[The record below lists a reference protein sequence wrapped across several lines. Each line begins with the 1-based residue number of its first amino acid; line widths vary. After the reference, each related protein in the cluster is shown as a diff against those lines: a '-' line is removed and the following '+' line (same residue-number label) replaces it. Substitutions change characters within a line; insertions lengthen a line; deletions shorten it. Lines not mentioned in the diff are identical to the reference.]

1 LPFRIHKIPVKIY
14 PRLAI
19 QPKGAH
25 FVLDWLV
32 TTTPMLNWFELLGL
46 ILGVIG
52 IIGLPV
58 LTYVRHLYDQHH
70 IISEARS
77 DLVKILEAIPEARCW
92 WRGSETRVHCS
103 TSFAKL
109 LGLNLAHPIEVVDV
123 TNQFDTQS
131 AFILDQ
137 AIQHAS
143 QIGESFSHK
152 LTLLDQKTL
161 VQVEGMRLVQP
172 QHTVIVL
179 SVIDI
184 TDKAFETKRL
194 AEEVKSLRAE
204 HEMLQAMIDSVPVAL
219 WYRNADNQ
227 VVFCNQSYAGAV
239 ESTPALV
246 AQEHKELIEKSR
258 STSPHHLAVKVRQT
272 GQSQSQRGHIVIDGF
287 RRLLE
292 MTEMAHEGGATVGYA
307 IDLTDSEEMASDLS
321 KHILAHQEVLH
332 QLSTPIAVFGADT
345 RLEFFNNAYTKL
357 FGYEEAWLH
366 TKPTFGDVLQDMR
379 ERRKLPEYPDFQAFK
394 RSRLQL
400 FKTLL
405 QPIQELI
412 HQPDDQILRLLIAPH
427 PLGGLL
433 FMYDDVTDKLA
444 LERRYNTLIA
454 VQKETLDHLYEGI
467 VVLGSDSRLRLSNPA
482 AARIW
487 QVDMAD
493 ITPGRHATE
502 ILALIRPAFSADEE
516 WNNFQAR
523 LLTIISQRVPKTG
536 RFSRADMTM
545 IQYAYV
551 PLPDG
556 SHLLSFIDVSDRWRF
571 EQALQERNQALEQAD
586 RIKSDFLSHVSY
598 ELRAPLNTVIGFAEI
613 LTNQYFGNL
622 NERQVDYCRGIVDS
636 AQRLLALINDILDL
650 ASIEAGQMTLA
661 QQPVHLDSFL
671 ASVVGL
677 VYNRSHDQGLEISH
691 ENKTTIETFVA
702 DERRLK
708 QAVFNLLNNAIKYT
722 PSGGRID
729 LKAFTAEKDDGHE
742 LCLSVHDTG
751 VGISDDDRARI
762 FKLFER
768 GPNYSKSK
776 HVGAGLGLS
785 LVKSLIELH
794 GGSINIDS
802 TQGKGTTI
810 TCTVPLVEG

>member
-1 LPFRIHKIPVKIY
+1 
-14 PRLAI
+14 
-19 QPKGAH
+19 
-25 FVLDWLV
+25 VLDWLV
-32 TTTPMLNWFELLGL
+32 TTTPLLNWFELLGL
-46 ILGVIG
+46 ILGILG

-58 LTYVRHLYDQHH
+58 LTYMRHLYDQHH
-70 IISEARS
+70 IVS
-77 DLVKILEAIPEARCW
+77 DTQNDLFKILEGIPEARCW
-92 WRGSETRVHCS
+92 WRDTESRVKCS
-103 TSFAKL
+103 SSFAKL

-123 TNQFDTQS
+123 TNQFDYQS
-131 AFILDQ
+131 AFVLDQ
-137 AIQHAS
+137 AIQNAH
-143 QIGESFSHK
+143 QTGENFTHQ

-172 QHTVIVL
+172 SHTLIVL

-184 TDKAFETKRL
+184 SDRAYETQRL
-194 AEEVKSLRAE
+194 TQEVKTLRAE
-204 HEMLQAMIDSVPVAL
+204 HEILQAMIDIVPVAL
-219 WYRNADNQ
+219 WYRNAENQ
-227 VVFCNQSYAGAV
+227 VVFCNQSYAGAL
-239 ESTPALV
+239 ESTPPQV

-258 STSPHHLAVKVRQT
+258 STSPHHLALKVRQT
-272 GQSQSQRGHIVIDGF
+272 GNSQSQRGHVVIDGF

-292 MTEMAHEGGATVGYA
+292 MTEVAHDGGATVGYA

-394 RSRLQL
+394 RGRLQL

-487 QVDMAD
+487 QVDVSE

-502 ILALIRPAFSADEE
+502 VLAQIRPSFATEEE
-516 WNNFQAR
+516 WNGFQAR

-536 RFSRADMTM
+536 RFNRADKTM

-622 NERQVDYCRGIVDS
+622 NERQLDYCRGIVES

-650 ASIEAGQMTLA
+650 ASIEAGQMTLTE
-661 QQPVHLDSFL
+661 QPVHLDSFL
-671 ASVVGL
+671 SSAVGL
-677 VYNRSHDQGLEISH
+677 VYNRSHDQGVNITH
-691 ENKTTIETFVA
+691 ENKSQIQTFIG

-708 QAVFNLLNNAIKYT
+708 QAVFNLLSNAIKYT
-722 PSGGRID
+722 PSGGRIE
-729 LKAFTAEKDDGHE
+729 LKAFTKQFEDGQE
-742 LCLSVHDTG
+742 LCLAVHDTG
-751 VGISDDDRARI
+751 VGINDDDRARI

-768 GPNYSKSK
+768 GPHHPKSRSI
-776 HVGAGLGLS
+776 GAGLGLS

-794 GGSINIDS
+794 GGSISIDS
-802 TQGKGTTI
+802 TQGKGTII
-810 TCTVPLVEG
+810 TCRVPLVAQQDLAS

>member
-1 LPFRIHKIPVKIY
+1 M
-14 PRLAI
+14 
-19 QPKGAH
+19 
-25 FVLDWLV
+25 LDWIT
-32 TTTPMLNWFELLGL
+32 TTTPTLNWFELFGL
-46 ILGVIG
+46 ILGVLG
-52 IIGLPV
+52 IIGLPI
-58 LTYVRHLYDQHH
+58 LTYLRHLYEQHQ
-70 IISEARS
+70 IILNERA
-77 DLVKILEAIPEARCW
+77 DLTKIIESASEARCW
-92 WRGSETRVHCS
+92 WRESETRVFCS
-103 TSFAKL
+103 ASFAKL
-109 LGLNLAHPIEVVDV
+109 LGLNLAHPVERIDI
-123 TNQFDTQS
+123 TNQFDAQS
-131 AFILDQ
+131 AFLLDQ
-137 AIQHAS
+137 ALQNTA
-143 QIGESFSHK
+143 QTGNSFSQQ
-152 LTLLDQKTL
+152 LTLVNQRTL
-161 VQVEGMRLVQP
+161 VQVEGIRLKQP
-172 QHTVIVL
+172 HHTVMVL

-184 TDKAFETKRL
+184 TDRAFETQRL
-194 AEEVKSLRAE
+194 AQEVKTLRAE
-204 HEMLQAMIDSVPVAL
+204 HEMLQAMINAVPVAL
-219 WYRNADNQ
+219 WFRNSENE
-227 VVFCNQSYAGAV
+227 VVYCNQAYAGAV
-239 ESTPALV
+239 ESTPSLV

-258 STSPHHLAVKVRQT
+258 STSPYHLAIKVRQT
-272 GQSQSQRGHIVIDGF
+272 GQSQSQRGHVVVDGF

-292 MTEMAHEGGATVGYA
+292 MTEVAQESGATVGYA
-307 IDLTDSEEMASDLS
+307 IDLTDSEEMGSDLS
-321 KHILAHQEVLH
+321 KHIQAHQDVLH

-345 RLEFFNNAYTKL
+345 RLEFFNTAYVKL
-357 FGYEEAWLH
+357 FGYDEAWLH

-394 RSRLQL
+394 RGRLQL

-487 QVDMAD
+487 QVDMND
-493 ITPGRHATE
+493 ITAGRHATE
-502 ILALIRPAFSADEE
+502 ILGLIRPSFSTEEE
-516 WNNFQAR
+516 WKSFQVR

-536 RFSRADMTM
+536 RFNRADKTM

-556 SHLLSFIDVSDRWRF
+556 SHLLTFIDVSDRWRF

-622 NERQVDYCRGIVDS
+622 NERQLDYCRGILDS

-650 ASIEAGQMTLA
+650 ASIEAGQMTLT
-661 QQPVHLDSFL
+661 QQPVDLDHFL
-671 ASVVGL
+671 SSVVGL
-677 VYNRSHDQGLEISH
+677 VYNRSHDQGLEITHKNES
-691 ENKTTIETFVA
+691 NIETFVG

-708 QAVFNLLNNAIKYT
+708 QAVFNLLSNAIKYT
-722 PSGGRID
+722 PSGGRIE
-729 LKAFTAEKDDGHE
+729 LKAYTKKQENGRE

-751 VGISDDDRARI
+751 VGISEDDRARI
-762 FKLFER
+762 FKIFEK
-768 GPNYSKSK
+768 GPHISKSK
-776 HVGAGLGLS
+776 QIGAGLGLS

-794 GGSINIDS
+794 GGDIIIDS
-802 TQGKGTTI
+802 AQGKGTTI
-810 TCTVPLVEG
+810 ICTVPLETVET

>member
-1 LPFRIHKIPVKIY
+1 
-14 PRLAI
+14 
-19 QPKGAH
+19 
-25 FVLDWLV
+25 
-32 TTTPMLNWFELLGL
+32 MLNWFELLGL
-46 ILGVIG
+46 ILGVMG
-52 IIGLPV
+52 IVGLPI
-58 LTYVRHLYDQHH
+58 LTYMRHLYDQHQLV
-70 IISEARS
+70 SEVQD
-77 DLVKILEAIPEARCW
+77 DLMKILESMPEARCW
-92 WRGSETRVHCS
+92 WRDTETCVHCS
-103 TSFAKL
+103 ASFAAL
-109 LGLNLAHPIEVVDV
+109 LNLNLSHPIEVVDV
-123 TNQFDTQS
+123 TNQFDYQS
-131 AFILDQ
+131 TLLLDE
-137 AIQHAS
+137 AIQNAR
-143 QIGESFSHK
+143 QTGESFTLK
-152 LTLLDQKTL
+152 LMLLDQKTL
-161 VQVEGMRLVQP
+161 VQVEGMRLLQS
-172 QHTVIVL
+172 HHALITL

-184 TDKAFETKRL
+184 TDRAYETQRL
-194 AEEVKSLRAE
+194 TAEVKALRTE
-204 HEMLQAMIDSVPVAL
+204 HEMLQAMIDVVPVAL
-219 WYRNADNQ
+219 WYRNSKNQ
-227 VVFCNQSYAGAV
+227 VIFCNRAYAGAV
-239 ESTPALV
+239 ERVPSQV
-246 AQEHKELIEKSR
+246 AADHKELIEKSR
-258 STSPHHLAVKVRQT
+258 STSPHHLAIKVRNT
-272 GQSQSQRGHIVIDGF
+272 GQSQSQRAHIVIDGF
-287 RRLLE
+287 RRLIE
-292 MTEMAHEGGATVGYA
+292 MTEVAHEDGATVGYA
-307 IDLTDSEEMASDLS
+307 LDLTDSEEMASDLS
-321 KHILAHQEVLH
+321 KHIVAHQELLH

-366 TKPTFGDVLQDMR
+366 TKPTFGDILQDMR

-394 RSRLQL
+394 RGRLQL

-493 ITPGRHATE
+493 IIPGRHATE
-502 ILALIRPAFSADEE
+502 ILALIRPSFSTEEE
-516 WNNFQAR
+516 WNSFQAR
-523 LLTIISQRVPKTG
+523 LLTIINQRVPKTG
-536 RFSRADMTM
+536 RFKRADKSM

-598 ELRAPLNTVIGFAEI
+598 ELRAPLNTVIGFSEI
-613 LTNQYFGNL
+613 LINQYFGTL
-622 NERQVDYCRGIVDS
+622 NDRQLDYCRGIIDS

-650 ASIEAGQMTLA
+650 ASIEAGQMALT
-661 QQPVHLDSFL
+661 QQPVHLDTFL
-671 ASVVGL
+671 SSVIGL

-691 ENKTTIETFVA
+691 NNESTIQTFIG

-722 PSGGRID
+722 PSGGRIQ
-729 LKAFTAEKDDGHE
+729 LKAFTKDQEKGQA

-751 VGISDDDRARI
+751 VGMSDEDRARI
-762 FKLFER
+762 FKIFER
-768 GPNYSKSK
+768 GPHYANSKNI
-776 HVGAGLGLS
+776 GAGLGLS

-794 GGSINIDS
+794 GGGIHIDS

-810 TCTVPLVEG
+810 TCTVPLVREEEGLKALDNLRKA

>member
-1 LPFRIHKIPVKIY
+1 MLN
-14 PRLAI
+14 
-19 QPKGAH
+19 
-25 FVLDWLV
+25 WLV
-32 TTTPMLNWFELLGL
+32 TTSPTLNWFELLGL
-46 ILGVIG
+46 ILGVLG

-58 LTYVRHLYDQHH
+58 ITYMRRLYDQHH
-70 IISEARS
+70 LISQERDELA
-77 DLVKILEAIPEARCW
+77 KILETMHEARCW
-92 WRGSETRVHCS
+92 WRDAETRVQCS
-103 TSFAKL
+103 ASCAAL
-109 LGLNLAHPIEVVDV
+109 LNLNLSHPIEVLDV
-123 TNQFDTQS
+123 TNQFDYPS
-131 AFILDQ
+131 AFLLNEALQ
-137 AIQHAS
+137 NTRQT
-143 QIGESFSHK
+143 GEGFVHK

-161 VQVEGMRLVQP
+161 VQVEGKRVLQN
-172 QHTVIVL
+172 QHALIIL
-179 SVIDI
+179 SVMDV
-184 TDKAFETKRL
+184 TDRAYETQRL
-194 AEEVKSLRAE
+194 TEEVKTLRLE
-204 HEMLQAMIDSVPVAL
+204 HSILQAMVDVVPVAL
-219 WYRNADNQ
+219 WYRNAQNE
-227 VVFCNQSYAGAV
+227 VIFCNQAYAGAV
-239 ESTPALV
+239 ESTPSHV
-246 AQEHKELIEKSR
+246 AIDHKELIEKSR
-258 STSPHHLAVKVRQT
+258 STSPYHLALKVRGT
-272 GQSQSQRGHIVIDGF
+272 GQSESQRGHVVMDGF
-287 RRLLE
+287 RRLIE
-292 MTEMAHEGGATVGYA
+292 MTETAHENGATVGYA
-307 IDLTDSEEMASDLS
+307 LDLTDSEEMASDLG

-405 QPIQELI
+405 KPIQELI

-467 VVLGSDSRLRLSNPA
+467 IVLGSDSRLRLSNPA

-487 QVDMAD
+487 QVEMAD
-493 ITPGRHATE
+493 IVPGRHATE
-502 ILALIRPAFSADEE
+502 ILSVIRPSFSTEEE
-516 WNNFQAR
+516 WKRFQER
-523 LLTIISQRVPKTG
+523 LLTIINQRAPKTG
-536 RFSRADMTM
+536 KFSRADKTM

-598 ELRAPLNTVIGFAEI
+598 ELRAPLNTVIGFSEI
-613 LTNQYFGNL
+613 LINQYFGNL
-622 NERQVDYCRGIVDS
+622 NERQLDYCRGIIDS
-636 AQRLLALINDILDL
+636 AHRLLALINDILDL

-661 QQPVHLDSFL
+661 QQPIHLDNFL
-671 ASVVGL
+671 SSVMGL

-691 ENKTTIETFVA
+691 QNDTTLQTFMG

-708 QAVFNLLNNAIKYT
+708 QAVFNLLSNAIKYT
-722 PSGGRID
+722 PSGGSIA
-729 LKAFTAEKDDGHE
+729 LKAFVNENEESKD

-751 VGISDDDRARI
+751 VGMSEEDRNRI
-762 FKLFER
+762 FKIFE
-768 GPNYSKSK
+768 GGSAHNIKAKSI
-776 HVGAGLGLS
+776 GTGSAGLGLS

-794 GGSINIDS
+794 GGAIHIDS
-802 TQGKGTTI
+802 EQGKGTTI
-810 TCTVPLVEG
+810 TCTVPLGAGEGSEKAL

>member
-1 LPFRIHKIPVKIY
+1 MLN
-14 PRLAI
+14 
-19 QPKGAH
+19 
-25 FVLDWLV
+25 WLV
-32 TTTPMLNWFELLGL
+32 TTSPLLTWFELLGL

-58 LTYVRHLYDQHH
+58 LTYMRHLYDQHQ
-70 IISEARS
+70 IISQVRD
-77 DLVKILEAIPEARCW
+77 DLVKILEVMSEARCW
-92 WRGSETRVHCS
+92 WRDTEARVHCS
-103 TSFAKL
+103 TSFAAL
-109 LGLNLAHPIEVVDV
+109 LDLNLSHPIEVVDV
-123 TNQFDTQS
+123 TNQFDYHS
-131 AFILDQ
+131 AFLLDQ
-137 AIQHAS
+137 ALQNTR
-143 QIGESFSHK
+143 QTGESFTHK
-152 LTLLDQKTL
+152 LTLLDQKTV
-161 VQVEGMRLVQP
+161 VQVEGMRILQL
-172 QHTVIVL
+172 HHGLIAL

-184 TDKAFETKRL
+184 TDRAYETQRL
-194 AEEVKSLRAE
+194 TAQVKTLRAE
-204 HEMLQAMIDSVPVAL
+204 HDMLQAMIDVVPVAL
-219 WYRNADNQ
+219 WYRNAQNQ
-227 VVFCNQSYAGAV
+227 VIFCNQAYGGAV
-239 ESTPALV
+239 ESTPTQVAL
-246 AQEHKELIEKSR
+246 EHKELIEKSR
-258 STSPHHLAVKVRQT
+258 STSPHHLAIKVRNS
-272 GQSQSQRGHIVIDGF
+272 GQSQRQRGHIVMDGF
-287 RRLLE
+287 RRLIE
-292 MTEMAHEGGATVGYA
+292 MTEVAHEDGATVGYA
-307 IDLTDSEEMASDLS
+307 FDLTDSEEMASDLS

-405 QPIQELI
+405 QPIQELV

-467 VVLGSDSRLRLSNPA
+467 IVLGSDSRLRLSNPA

-487 QVDMAD
+487 QVEMAN
-493 ITPGRHATE
+493 ITLGRHATE
-502 ILALIRPAFSADEE
+502 ILALIRPSFSTEVE
-516 WNNFQAR
+516 WDGFQAR
-523 LLTIISQRVPKTG
+523 LLTIINQRVPKTG
-536 RFSRADMTM
+536 RFSRADKSM

-586 RIKSDFLSHVSY
+586 RIKSNFLSHVSY
-598 ELRAPLNTVIGFAEI
+598 ELRAPLNMVIGFAEI

-622 NERQVDYCRGIVDS
+622 NERQLDYCRGIIDS

-661 QQPVHLDSFL
+661 QQPVHLDTFL
-671 ASVVGL
+671 SSVIGL

-691 ENKTTIETFVA
+691 ENESKIQTFMG

-708 QAVFNLLNNAIKYT
+708 QAVFNLLSNAIKYT
-722 PSGGRID
+722 PSGGRIQ
-729 LKAFTAEKDDGHE
+729 LKAFTKVQEEGPE

-751 VGISDDDRARI
+751 VGMSDEDRARI
-762 FKLFER
+762 FKIFER
-768 GPNYSKSK
+768 GPNYTKSK
-776 HVGAGLGLS
+776 HIGAGLGLS

-794 GGSINIDS
+794 GGTIHIDS
-802 TQGKGTTI
+802 SQGKGTTI
-810 TCTVPLVEG
+810 TCMVPLVTVDEEAERGL

>member
-1 LPFRIHKIPVKIY
+1 
-14 PRLAI
+14 
-19 QPKGAH
+19 
-25 FVLDWLV
+25 
-32 TTTPMLNWFELLGL
+32 
-46 ILGVIG
+46 
-52 IIGLPV
+52 
-58 LTYVRHLYDQHH
+58 VRHLYEQHQ
-70 IISEARS
+70 ILSQERS
-77 DLVKILEAIPEARCW
+77 DLVKILEVIPEARCW
-92 WRGSETRVHCS
+92 WRDTETRVRCS

-123 TNQFDTQS
+123 TNQFDYQS
-131 AFILDQ
+131 AFQLDQ
-137 AIQHAS
+137 AIQNTH
-143 QIGESFSHK
+143 QTGESFTYQFS
-152 LTLLDQKTL
+152 LLDQKTL
-161 VQVEGMRLVQP
+161 VQVEGIRLVHP
-172 QHTVIVL
+172 HHTVIVL

-184 TDKAFETKRL
+184 TDRAFETQRL
-194 AEEVKSLRAE
+194 ALELKTLKAE
-204 HEMLQAMIDSVPVAL
+204 HTMLQALIDIVPVAL
-219 WYRNADNQ
+219 WYRNATNE

-239 ESTPALV
+239 ESTPAQV
-246 AQEHKELIEKSR
+246 ALEHKELIEKSR

-272 GQSQSQRGHIVIDGF
+272 GTRQSQRGHVVMDGF
-287 RRLLE
+287 RRLIE
-292 MTEMAHEGGATVGYA
+292 MTEVIHEKGATVGYA
-307 IDLTDSEEMASDLS
+307 IDLTDSEDMASDLS
-321 KHILAHQEVLH
+321 KHVSAHQEVLH

-345 RLEFFNNAYTKL
+345 RLEFFNNAYTQL

-366 TKPTFGDVLQDMR
+366 TKPTFGDILQDMR

-394 RSRLQL
+394 RGRLQL

-467 VVLGSDSRLRLSNPA
+467 VVLGSDSRLRLSNQA

-487 QVDMAD
+487 QVEMSD

-502 ILALIRPAFSADEE
+502 ILTLIRPSFSCEE
-516 WNNFQAR
+516 DWNVFQAK

-536 RFSRADMTM
+536 RFNRADMTM
-545 IQYAYV
+545 IQYGYV

-650 ASIEAGQMTLA
+650 ASIEAGQMTLT

-691 ENKTTIETFVA
+691 ENTSDVETFVG

-708 QAVFNLLNNAIKYT
+708 QAVFNLLSNAIKYT
-722 PSGGRID
+722 PAGGRIE
-729 LKAFTAEKDDGHE
+729 LKAFTKEHE
-742 LCLSVHDTG
+742 GGQQLCLSVHDTG
-751 VGISDDDRARI
+751 VGISPEDRARI

-768 GPNYSKSK
+768 GPNHPRANHARAKNI
-776 HVGAGLGLS
+776 GAGLGLS

-794 GGSINIDS
+794 GGAIDIDS
-802 TQGKGTTI
+802 THGKGTTI
-810 TCTVPLVEG
+810 TCTVPMGAEEDRSDLVSTSF

>member
-1 LPFRIHKIPVKIY
+1 
-14 PRLAI
+14 
-19 QPKGAH
+19 
-25 FVLDWLV
+25 
-32 TTTPMLNWFELLGL
+32 MLNWFELLGL
-46 ILGVIG
+46 ILGIIG

-58 LTYVRHLYDQHH
+58 ITYMRHLYDQHLL
-70 IISEARS
+70 ISQERD
-77 DLVKILEAIPEARCW
+77 DLVKLLDVVPEARCW
-92 WRGSETRVHCS
+92 WRETEACIHCS
-103 TSFAKL
+103 KSFAGL
-109 LGLNLAHPIEVVDV
+109 LSLNLDHPIEVVDV
-123 TNQFDTQS
+123 TNQFDHQS
-131 AFILDQ
+131 AFVLDQ
-137 AIQHAS
+137 AIQNAL
-143 QIGESFSHK
+143 QTGERFAHK

-161 VQVEGMRLVQP
+161 VQVEGMRILQL
-172 QHTVIVL
+172 QHKLIVL

-184 TDKAFETKRL
+184 TDKAYETQRL
-194 AEEVKSLRAE
+194 AAEVKSLRKE
-204 HEMLQAMIDSVPVAL
+204 HEMLQAMVDIVPVAL

-227 VVFCNQSYAGAV
+227 VIFCNQAYAGAV
-239 ESTPALV
+239 ESTPGQV

-258 STSPHHLAVKVRQT
+258 STSPHNLAIKVRHS

-287 RRLLE
+287 RRLIE
-292 MTEMAHEGGATVGYA
+292 MTEVSHEGGATVGYA
-307 IDLTDSEEMASDLS
+307 LDLTDSEEMTSDLS
-321 KHILAHQEVLH
+321 KHIQAHQEVLH
-332 QLSTPIAVFGADT
+332 QLSTPIAVFGADM

-366 TKPTFGDVLQDMR
+366 TKPSFGDVLQDMR

-394 RSRLQL
+394 RGRLQL

-405 QPIQELI
+405 QPLQELI

-487 QVDMAD
+487 QVNMAD

-502 ILALIRPAFSADEE
+502 ILALVRPSFSNEME
-516 WNNFQAR
+516 WNDFQSR
-523 LLTIISQRVPKTG
+523 LLNIINHRVPKTG
-536 RFSRADMTM
+536 RFSRADKSM

-622 NERQVDYCRGIVDS
+622 NDRQLDYCRGIVDS

-661 QQPVHLDSFL
+661 QQPVNLDTFL
-671 ASVVGL
+671 SSVMGL

-691 ENKTTIETFVA
+691 ENNSEIQTFVG

-708 QAVFNLLNNAIKYT
+708 QAVFNLLSNAIKYT
-722 PSGGRID
+722 PTGGRIE
-729 LKAFTAEKDDGHE
+729 LKAFTKQKDEGQE

-751 VGISDDDRARI
+751 VGISDEDRARI
-762 FKLFER
+762 FKIFER
-768 GPNYSKSK
+768 GPNYMKSK
-776 HVGAGLGLS
+776 HIGAGLGLS

-794 GGSINIDS
+794 GGAIDIDS
-802 TQGKGTTI
+802 MQGKGTTI
-810 TCTVPLVEG
+810 TCTVPLVMDKENAEESHF

>member
-1 LPFRIHKIPVKIY
+1 
-14 PRLAI
+14 
-19 QPKGAH
+19 
-25 FVLDWLV
+25 
-32 TTTPMLNWFELLGL
+32 MLNWFELLGL
-46 ILGVIG
+46 ILGILG

-58 LTYVRHLYDQHH
+58 ITYMRHLYDQHLL
-70 IISEARS
+70 ISQER
-77 DLVKILEAIPEARCW
+77 DDFVKLLDVIPEARCW
-92 WRGSETRVHCS
+92 WRETEARVHCS
-103 TSFAKL
+103 KSFAGL
-109 LGLNLAHPIEVVDV
+109 LSLNLDHPIEIVDV
-123 TNQFDTQS
+123 TNQFDYQS
-131 AFILDQ
+131 ACILDQ
-137 AIQHAS
+137 AIQNAL
-143 QIGESFSHK
+143 QTGEGFNHI

-161 VQVEGMRLVQP
+161 VQVEGMRILQL
-172 QHTVIVL
+172 HHKLIVL

-184 TDKAFETKRL
+184 TDRAYETQRL

-204 HEMLQAMIDSVPVAL
+204 HEILQAMVDVVPVAL

-227 VVFCNQSYAGAV
+227 IIFCNQAYAGAV
-239 ESTPALV
+239 ESTPVQV
-246 AQEHKELIEKSR
+246 AQDHKELIEKSR
-258 STSPHHLAVKVRQT
+258 STSPHHLADKVRAT
-272 GQSQSQRGHIVIDGF
+272 GQSQSQRGHVVIDGF
-287 RRLLE
+287 RRLIE
-292 MTEMAHEGGATVGYA
+292 MTEVAHEDGTTVGYA
-307 IDLTDSEEMASDLS
+307 LDLTDSEEMTSDLA
-321 KHILAHQEVLH
+321 KHIQAHQEVLH

-394 RSRLQL
+394 RGRLQL

-405 QPIQELI
+405 HPIQELI

-467 VVLGSDSRLRLSNPA
+467 IVLGSDSRLRLSNPA

-487 QVDMAD
+487 QVNMSD
-493 ITPGRHATE
+493 ITHGRHATE
-502 ILALIRPAFSADEE
+502 ILALIRPSFSTEEE
-516 WNNFQAR
+516 WNDFQSR
-523 LLTIISQRVPKTG
+523 LLTIINQRVPKTG
-536 RFSRADMTM
+536 RFSRADKSM

-556 SHLLSFIDVSDRWRF
+556 SHLISFIDVSDRWRF

-622 NERQVDYCRGIVDS
+622 NDRQLDYCRGILDS

-661 QQPVHLDSFL
+661 QQPVNLDTFL
-671 ASVVGL
+671 SSVVGL
-677 VYNRSHDQGLEISH
+677 VYNRSHDQGLEITH
-691 ENKTTIETFVA
+691 ENKSAIQTFVG

-708 QAVFNLLNNAIKYT
+708 QAVFNLLSNAIKYT
-722 PSGGRID
+722 PSGGRIE
-729 LKAFTAEKDDGHE
+729 LKAFTKEKKEGQD

-751 VGISDDDRARI
+751 VGISDEDRARI
-762 FKLFER
+762 FKIFER
-768 GPNYSKSK
+768 GPNYMKSK
-776 HVGAGLGLS
+776 HIGAGLGLS
-785 LVKSLIELH
+785 LVKRLIELH
-794 GGSINIDS
+794 GGAIDIDS

-810 TCTVPLVEG
+810 TCTVPLREGEGSFEENRF

>member
-1 LPFRIHKIPVKIY
+1 
-14 PRLAI
+14 
-19 QPKGAH
+19 
-25 FVLDWLV
+25 VLNWLV
-32 TTTPMLNWFELLGL
+32 TTSPMLNWFELLGL

-52 IIGLPV
+52 IIGLPI
-58 LTYVRHLYDQHH
+58 LAYMRHLYDQHQ
-70 IISEARS
+70 IAFQERD
-77 DLVKILEAIPEARCW
+77 DLTKILQVMPEARCW
-92 WRGSETRVHCS
+92 WGDTETRVHCS
-103 TSFAKL
+103 ASFASL
-109 LGLNLAHPIEVVDV
+109 LNLNLFHPIEVVDV
-123 TNQFDTQS
+123 TNQFDYQS
-131 AFILDQ
+131 AFLLDQ
-137 AIQHAS
+137 AIQNTR
-143 QIGESFSHK
+143 QTGERFSYK

-161 VQVEGMRLVQP
+161 VQVEGMRILQLEHVL
-172 QHTVIVL
+172 IIL

-184 TDKAFETKRL
+184 TDRAYETQRL
-194 AEEVKSLRAE
+194 TAEVKTLRAE
-204 HEMLQAMIDSVPVAL
+204 HQMLQAMIDIVPVAL
-219 WYRNADNQ
+219 WYRNEKNEII
-227 VVFCNQSYAGAV
+227 FCNRAYAGAV
-239 ESTPALV
+239 ESTPAQV
-246 AQEHKELIEKSR
+246 AIDHKELIEKSR
-258 STSPHHLAVKVRQT
+258 STSPYCLAVKVRNS

-287 RRLLE
+287 RRLIE
-292 MTEMAHEGGATVGYA
+292 MTEVAHEGGATVGYA
-307 IDLTDSEEMASDLS
+307 LDLTDSEEMASDLH

-345 RLEFFNNAYTKL
+345 KLEFFNNSYVKL

-366 TKPTFGDVLQDMR
+366 TKPTFGDILQDMR
-379 ERRKLPEYPDFQAFK
+379 ERRKLPEYPDFQDFK

-405 QPIQELI
+405 QPIQELV

-467 VVLGSDSRLRLSNPA
+467 LVLGSDSRLRLSNPA

-487 QVDMAD
+487 QVDTAD

-502 ILALIRPAFSADEE
+502 ILALIRPSFSTEEE
-516 WNNFQAR
+516 WDHFQAR
-523 LLTIISQRVPKTG
+523 LLTIINQRTPKTG
-536 RFSRADMTM
+536 RFSRADMSM

-613 LTNQYFGNL
+613 LTHQYFGTL
-622 NERQVDYCRGIVDS
+622 NERQLDYCRGIVDS

-661 QQPVHLDSFL
+661 QQPVHLDTFL
-671 ASVVGL
+671 SSVVGL

-691 ENKTTIETFVA
+691 NNESKVQTFIG

-722 PSGGRID
+722 PSGGRIE
-729 LKAFTAEKDDGHE
+729 LKAFTKDQEERKD

-751 VGISDDDRARI
+751 IGISDEDRARI
-762 FKLFER
+762 FRIFER
-768 GPNYSKSK
+768 GPHDVHDAKSK
-776 HVGAGLGLS
+776 HIGAGLGLS

-794 GGSINIDS
+794 GGTIHIDS
-802 TQGKGTTI
+802 TQGQGATI
-810 TCTVPLVEG
+810 TCAIPLVMEGEN

>member
-1 LPFRIHKIPVKIY
+1 VIN
-14 PRLAI
+14 
-19 QPKGAH
+19 
-25 FVLDWLV
+25 WLV
-32 TTTPMLNWFELLGL
+32 TTSPLLNWFELLGL
-46 ILGVIG
+46 ILGILG

-58 LTYVRHLYDQHH
+58 MTYMRRLYDQHLL
-70 IISEARS
+70 ISQERD
-77 DLVKILEAIPEARCW
+77 DLGKILEGIPEARCW
-92 WRGSETRVHCS
+92 WRESESRVHCS
-103 TSFAKL
+103 KSFAGL
-109 LGLNLAHPIEVVDV
+109 LGLNLEHPIEVVDV
-123 TNQFDTQS
+123 TNQFDYHS

-137 AIQHAS
+137 ALHTVLEK
-143 QIGESFSHK
+143 GENFTEK

-161 VQVEGMRLVQP
+161 VQVEGIRILQKD
-172 QHTVIVL
+172 QKLIVL

-184 TDKAFETKRL
+184 TDRAFETQRL
-194 AEEVKSLRAE
+194 NDEVKSLRAE
-204 HEMLQAMIDSVPVAL
+204 HEMLQAMIDVVPVAL
-219 WYRNADNQ
+219 WYRNAENQ
-227 VVFCNQSYAGAV
+227 VIFCNKAYAGAV
-239 ESTPALV
+239 ESEPAQV
-246 AQEHKELIEKSR
+246 AKDHKELIEKSR
-258 STSPHHLAVKVRQT
+258 STSPHHLALKVRNT
-272 GQSQSQRGHIVIDGF
+272 GQSSSQRGHIVIDGF
-287 RRLLE
+287 RRLIE
-292 MTEMAHEGGATVGYA
+292 MTEVAHEEGATVGYA
-307 IDLTDSEEMASDLS
+307 LDLTDGEEMAADLA
-321 KHILAHQEVLH
+321 KHIQAHQEVLH

-366 TKPTFGDVLQDMR
+366 TKPTFADVLQDMR

-394 RSRLQL
+394 RGRLQL

-433 FMYDDVTDKLA
+433 YMYDDVTDKLA

-487 QVDMAD
+487 QVNAQD
-493 ITPGRHATE
+493 ITAGRHATE
-502 ILALIRPAFSADEE
+502 ILALIRPSFSKEEE
-516 WNNFQAR
+516 WHEFQTR
-523 LLTIISQRVPKTG
+523 LLTIINHRVPKTG
-536 RFSRADMTM
+536 RFSRADKTM

-598 ELRAPLNTVIGFAEI
+598 ELRAPLNTVIGFSEI
-613 LTNQYFGNL
+613 LINQYFGNL
-622 NERQVDYCRGIVDS
+622 NERQLDYCRGIVDS

-650 ASIEAGQMTLA
+650 ASIEAGQMTLT
-661 QQPVHLDSFL
+661 QQPVNLDTFL
-671 ASVVGL
+671 SSVVGL

-691 ENKTTIETFVA
+691 KNESEIQTFVG

-708 QAVFNLLNNAIKYT
+708 QAVFNLLSNAIKYT
-722 PSGGRID
+722 PSGGRIE
-729 LKAFTAEKDDGHE
+729 LKAFTKDQGDLNGGKE

-751 VGISDDDRARI
+751 VGISDEDRARI

-768 GPNYSKSK
+768 GPNYPKSK
-776 HVGAGLGLS
+776 NIGAGLGLS

-794 GGSINIDS
+794 GGDINIDS
-802 TQGKGTTI
+802 TQGVGTTI
-810 TCTVPLVEG
+810 TCTVPLVEGGDERDVNS